1 MRKNVMKYIEKMNE
15 WITIEIDRRTV
26 QLKSYMT
33 GGKEYEKDCENVAY
47 CNRNIGISSSGIC

>member
-1 MRKNVMKYIEKMNE
+1 MKYIEKMNE
-15 WITIEIDRRTV
+15 WITIEIDRKTV